1 MQTAE
6 SSSWIDGGGGAERRA
21 EQLSGERGL
30 DLLAEEMRGWADSVF
45 LLVACR
51 VGGRVEMGDGVVFS
65 QQRRDLGGILFL
77 AVAGGGWIR
86 LWFPLPGELV
96 RVCCYYCCSKPDISR
111 LLLLYSKSL

>member
-1 MQTAE
+1 M
-6 SSSWIDGGGGAERRA
+6 GGLRIFSCRMSCPWEGG
-21 EQLSGERGL
+21 
-30 DLLAEEMRGWADSVF
+30 D
-45 LLVACR
+45 
-51 VGGRVEMGDGVVFS
+51 GDGVVS